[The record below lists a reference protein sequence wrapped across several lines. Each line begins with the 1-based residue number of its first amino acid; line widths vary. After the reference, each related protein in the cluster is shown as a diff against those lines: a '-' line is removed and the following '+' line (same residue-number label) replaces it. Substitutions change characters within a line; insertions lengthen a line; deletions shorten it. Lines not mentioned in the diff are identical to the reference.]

1 MRGKKIFVILCMICM
16 LMFGTTAFCEDL
28 DSINQSQN
36 NITQGTTDN
45 QGGTGSDTGGA
56 TTDDGAYNS
65 VSDMMRGYQAFDN
78 EDMQKAN
85 EIASPIRDIIGVG
98 IGFILTM
105 TVLLVFV
112 TTALDILYIAVPMTR
127 SLLYPGGEAANAGG
141 GMGMG
146 MGMGM
151 RGGMGMGG
159 ATATSTRK
167 LISDEAINA
176 LASAGNQAAGGTG
189 MGMQGGM
196 GVGVGAG
203 GYGGVGAQEKPK
215 TPIAVYLRKRI
226 FFLILFAIAS
236 TLLMSSLFLD
246 CGLNIAD
253 LLYKIVDMLNG
264 SLQNV
269 QI

>member
-1 MRGKKIFVILCMICM
+1 MRSKKILLVLCMLCM
-16 LMFGTTAFCEDL
+16 FLFGTTVFATDL
-28 DSINQSQN
+28 DSINQGQST
-36 NITQGTTDN
+36 TQGTTEN
-45 QGGTGSDTGGA
+45 QGTGDE
-56 TTDDGAYNS
+56 AYDS
-65 VSDMMRGYQAFDN
+65 VSDMMRGYQAFDT

-85 EIASPIRDIIGVG
+85 EIVNPIRDIIGVG
-98 IGFILTM
+98 IGVILTI

-127 SLLYPGGEAANAGG
+127 SLLYPGGEMANAGG
-141 GMGMG
+141 AGMG

-159 ATATSTRK
+159 MQGGSTSTRK

-196 GVGVGAG
+196 NMAG
-203 GYGGVGAQEKPK
+203 GYGGVGVQEKPK

>member
-1 MRGKKIFVILCMICM
+1 MRSKKMLLILSMMCM
-16 LMFGTTAFCEDL
+16 LLFGTTVFCTDL
-28 DSINQSQN
+28 DSINQGQQT
-36 NITQGTTDN
+36 TQGTTES
-45 QGGTGSDTGGA
+45 QGTGDE
-56 TTDDGAYNS
+56 AYDS
-65 VSDMMRGYQAFDN
+65 VSDMMRGYKAFDS

-85 EIASPIRDIIGVG
+85 EIVNPIRDIIGVG
-98 IGFILTM
+98 IGVILTV

-127 SLLYPGGEAANAGG
+127 SLLYPGGEMANAGG

-146 MGMGM
+146 MGM
-151 RGGMGMGG
+151 RGGMSMGMGG
-159 ATATSTRK
+159 MQGGGTASTRK

-196 GVGVGAG
+196 PG

-253 LLYKIVDMLNG
+253 LLYKIIDMLNG